1 MKNLRLLL
9 AAGIMF
15 SVTGAALSQTGRSAT
30 TPKSR
35 PLGVMGRLV
44 KVDGNNLIVNVSQ
57 KPKEVT
63 ITTDDKT
70 EFHVD
75 YEPGKLADL
84 KPEMGVYIISGPTS
98 RTKSARL
105 MVVATSRGLAG
116 RIVKVDRRNVV
127 LRVSRRGSEPREVTV
142 PTNEE
147 TKVLFVGR
155 GRVEG
160 KLGKLED
167 LKPDMRATAIP
178 RTGTA
183 VKIITAA
190 IPGKGDGAPR
200 VMEPRVMGGLVKV
213 DGNKLII
220 NARRIFEEV
229 TVPTDEKTTFSVDF
243 EPGKLADL
251 KPEMHVSIISLPA
264 SRTRP
269 ARLSVGASSRGMEG
283 TIVKI
288 DGKNVVLRVGRRRP
302 KEVTVKTDEKTKVFF
317 LGVERVPGKVGKVED
332 LKAGMRVKVIP
343 KTGTAAKII
352 AGIPTRGRDRRGTTP
367 TSRPRQ
373 ADDF

>member
-9 AAGIMF
+9 AAGIML
-15 SVTGAALSQTGRSAT
+15 SVTGAALSQPDSPAT

-35 PLGVMGRLV
+35 LLGVMGRLV
-44 KVDGNNLIVNVSQ
+44 KVDGNNLIVNVRQ

-63 ITTDDKT
+63 VATDDKT
-70 EFHVD
+70 KFIVD
-75 YEPGKLADL
+75 CEPGKLADL
-84 KPEMGVYIISGPTS
+84 KPGMGVGIISGS
-98 RTKSARL
+98 ALRTKPARL
-105 MVVATSRGLAG
+105 MVVAISRRGLG
-116 RIVKVDRRNVV
+116 GMIVKIDGRNVV
-127 LRVSRRGSEPREVTV
+127 LRLRRRRGSEPKEVTV
-142 PTNEE
+142 GTDEE
-147 TKVLFVGR
+147 TKVFFIGVG
-155 GRVEG
+155 GIPV
-160 KLGKLED
+160 KVGKLED
-167 LKPDMRATAIP
+167 LKVDMRVTVRP
-178 RTGTA
+178 ETGTA
-183 VKIITAA
+183 AKIITAT
-190 IPGKGDGAPR
+190 PGRG
-200 VMEPRVMGGLVKV
+200 EQRVMGPHVWGRLVKV

-317 LGVERVPGKVGKVED
+317 LGVERVPGKVGKVEN

-373 ADDF
+373 VDGF